1 MGYSELL
8 KRLCLLLLRSILE
21 ESFSLVKLTIVQVTS
36 HPPPRDVPNP
46 GIKPRSPAMH
56 MDSLPAEPPGKPK
69 SWT

>member
-36 HPPPRDVPNP
+36 HPPPWF
-46 GIKPRSPAMH
+46 M
-56 MDSLPAEPPGKPK
+56 LL
-69 SWT
+69 